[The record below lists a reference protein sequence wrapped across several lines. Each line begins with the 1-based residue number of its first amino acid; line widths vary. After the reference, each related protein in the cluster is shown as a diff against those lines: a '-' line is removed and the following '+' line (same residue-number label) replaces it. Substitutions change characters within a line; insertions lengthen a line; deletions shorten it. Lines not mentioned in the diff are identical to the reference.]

1 VNVVTRLLDG
11 TPACRR
17 VISPRAMHLVGLV
30 VALFMAVVAMGFF
43 VALFTVEERPPW
55 YAYPLV
61 AAGIVLFLS
70 ATATFFGSG
79 VYVHAGGV
87 GIVNPLSL
95 RRLPWEQ
102 LTRFSL
108 DPWPYCWG
116 RAHLRRGGSITL
128 WGIRWV
134 VAPDEAQAAIDRLND
149 ALRTGQGNGT
159 PGHEP

>member
-11 TPACRR
+11 TPALRR
-17 VISPRAMHLVGLV
+17 VVSPRAIYLVTLV
-30 VALFMAVVAMGFF
+30 VALFEIVCAMALF
-43 VALFTVEERPPW
+43 VALFTVDKRPPW

-61 AAGIVLFLS
+61 SAGILLFLCL
-70 ATATFFGSG
+70 TATMFGGG

-87 GIVNPLSL
+87 IIVNPLYL
-95 RRLPWEQ
+95 RRVPWEQ

-108 DPWPYCWG
+108 DPWPLCWG

-134 VAPDEAQAAIDRLND
+134 VSQKEAQAAIDWLND
-149 ALRTGQGNGT
+149 ALRKGQGEGT
-159 PGHEP
+159 PGHGP